1 MAIDFLEIRDKSRA
15 VVGIMDTAKSVIW
28 NIVYYG
34 VGDFE
39 IYAPF
44 TAETSALLVVGNY
57 VTRQNDRNIGII
69 ERINV
74 TYNEIDG
81 RMIVATGQFGKSLLT
96 RRLIYNL
103 SGNSVTPVES
113 RGNVEAAAR
122 ALVTNNIISAKD
134 TARNVDF
141 IALGALAGLSAV
153 IVDKDGDESQKQT
166 SFQNLQEYTDGILQ
180 EVKAGAYMAFDRVTQ
195 KMLYTIYEGEDRSA
209 SNTAGNDPLIFSQDF
224 DNLISTDYALDTQI
238 YKNTALIG
246 GAGEGTA
253 RYMELL
259 TDGSMG
265 IDRREVFVDAS
276 DQSRTYKDANDNEV
290 EYTNAV
296 YSQMIISKARQE
308 LTQYAAVETMSGA
321 MDIANS
327 GLTLGVD
334 YYVGDIIT
342 VQDVGI
348 GKYMNA
354 RIIKATE
361 VQDDNGYNISV
372 EFGE

>member
-28 NIVYYG
+28 NIEYYG

-39 IYAPF
+39 IYTPF
-44 TAETSALLVVGNY
+44 TAESSALLVVGNY
-57 VTRQNDRNIGII
+57 VTRQNERNVGII
-69 ERINV
+69 ERVNV

-81 RMIVATGQFGKSLLT
+81 RMIVATGTFAKSLLA

-103 SGNSVTPVES
+103 SGKSISPVEI
-113 RGNVEAAAR
+113 RGNVENSVR
-122 ALVTNNIISAKD
+122 GLVNSNIIAAKD
-134 TARNVDF
+134 EARNVDF
-141 IALGALAGLSAV
+141 IELGDLSGLSAV
-153 IVDKDGDESQKQT
+153 IVDKNGNATQKQT
-166 SFQNLQEYTDGILQ
+166 SYSNLREYTDEVLQ
-180 EVKAGAYMAFDRVTQ
+180 EVKAGAYMAIDRATQ
-195 KMLYTIYEGEDRSA
+195 KLRYTVFAGADRSA

-224 DNLISTDYALDTQI
+224 DNLISTDYEYDETTH
-238 YKNTALIG
+238 KNTALIG
-246 GAGEGTA
+246 GAGEGTE
-253 RYMELL
+253 RYFELL
-259 TDGSMG
+259 TDGTRG
-265 IDRREVFVDAS
+265 IDRKEVFVDAS
-276 DQSRTYKDANDNEV
+276 DQSRTYKDGETDI
-290 EYTNAV
+290 EYSADV
-296 YSQMIISKARQE
+296 YSQMIISKAKQE
-308 LTQYAAVETMSGA
+308 LTQYEAFEAMSGS

-327 GLTLGVD
+327 GLTFGVD